1 MNKLKFVNII
11 FHTLSLFIANSVRWL
26 HLSLPNHP
34 KAQILNLTKR
44 YKKGI
49 PYLGNHHR
57 WGTCPLFYF
66 IFFSSGVASSY
77 LALIALQSGKHRWY
91 FVHPI
96 FCRVVWH
103 HPRRFL
109 CTVKLSNFLVNG
121 MLHCYTIPNFVHMIS
136 IDFSPHCSTNYIS
149 N

>member
-11 FHTLSLFIANSVRWL
+11 FHTLSLFIANSVMTTSQSAKPSQSSNPQLNKEIQERD
-26 HLSLPNHP
+26 SLLG
-34 KAQILNLTKR
+34 QSSSLR
-44 YKKGI
+44 YLPVI
-49 PYLGNHHR
+49 
-57 WGTCPLFYF
+57 LFY
-66 IFFSSGVASSY
+66 FFSSGVASSY